1 MTLRA
6 KLLLAQAPLA
16 LALVFLGIFSGAITR
31 YLGGE
36 ARLILAN
43 NYRSVLAAQRMKESL
58 QRIDR
63 ASLFI
68 LAGRLDAAQTVVGAQ
83 AQQFESELTAQEAN
97 ITEPGEADVTAQ
109 LRKAWNEYMAVEK
122 RYQGLGAGTAQAS
135 TYFADLDP
143 IFTRV
148 NRLADQVLAINQD
161 AMVQKVDWAE
171 RRAAHYQHLV
181 LAAVVLALLL
191 GLLTSVWL
199 MARLLRPLGIVAAAV
214 RRFGQNDLKAR
225 ADVHGRDEIA
235 AVATEFNRMAEGL
248 ERFRRSSLGELL
260 QAQQAAQ
267 AAIDGLPDPVLLLD
281 ATGNLS
287 GANAAAGR
295 LLGIDTEKSPRE
307 AFATVDPGIRAV
319 IERLRV
325 HVLGGKGAYIP
336 KGFEEA
342 VRVETKPDG
351 ERILVPRATPIYNES
366 GTVSGAAI
374 ILQDSTRLFR
384 FDELRNDLVA
394 TVAHEVRTP
403 LTSLRMSLHLCTEG
417 IVGPLTDKQGDLL
430 FTARDDCE
438 RLQVIVDELLN
449 LSRIDSGHIDLQ
461 RRRADPDSVVTEA
474 VDVHRSAAEQSEVAL
489 VSEMMPG
496 LPDIFVDPDR
506 LQLVFSNLIT
516 NAIRFAPKGT
526 RVVIHAEA
534 VHATG
539 SNGERRFSDA
549 AVRFEVRDQGPGI
562 PQEHQAGLF
571 EKFFRVPGSPEGG
584 SGLGLFIAKGL
595 VEAHGGKIGL
605 ESGAGRGAIF
615 WFTLPAAPTVEQ
627 QQQPDRA
634 IS

>member
-16 LALVFLGIFSGAITR
+16 FALVFLGIFSGAITR

-36 ARLILAN
+36 ARLVLAN

-58 QRIDR
+58 QGIDR
-63 ASLFI
+63 ASLFM
-68 LAGRLDAAQTVVGAQ
+68 LAGRFDAA
-83 AQQFESELTAQEAN
+83 ESAITAQSRRFEVELAAQEGN
-97 ITEPGEADVTAQ
+97 ITEPGEAEVTSG
-109 LRKAWNEYMAVEK
+109 LRKAWNEYTGVVK
-122 RYQGLGAGTAQAS
+122 RYQALGHSATRAS
-135 TYFADLDP
+135 TFFADVDP

-148 NRLADQVLAINQD
+148 NQLADQVLAINQD
-161 AMVQKVDWAE
+161 AMVQKVDWAD
-171 RRAAHYQHLV
+171 RRAAHYQRLV
-181 LAAVVLALLL
+181 VAAVVLALLL
-191 GLLTSVWL
+191 GLLSSVWL

-295 LLGIDTEKSPRE
+295 VLGIDTEKSPRE
-307 AFATVDPGIRAV
+307 VFAAADPGVRAV
-319 IERLRV
+319 IDRLRA

-351 ERILVPRATPIYNES
+351 ERILVPRATPIYNEA
-366 GTVSGAAI
+366 GTVAGAAI

-461 RRRADPDSVVTEA
+461 RRRADSDSVIAAA
-474 VDVHRSAAEQSEVAL
+474 VDVHRSVAEQADVAL
-489 VSEMMPG
+489 VSEVMPG

-526 RVVIHAEA
+526 RVTVHAET
-534 VHATG
+534 VHASRG
-539 SNGERRFSDA
+539 NGDHRVPDA
-549 AVRFEVRDQGPGI
+549 SVRFEVRDQGPGI

-571 EKFFRVPGSPEGG
+571 EKFFRVPGSPDGG

-595 VEAHGGKIGL
+595 VEAHGGKIGVD
-605 ESGAGRGAIF
+605 SAAGRGANF

-627 QQQPDRA
+627 HQPDHA
-634 IS
+634 PS